1 MKRSMT
7 RAIAVVLTVAL
18 AAGAFAGCSKKK
30 SKSIEDAVDEF
41 SDGFEEYSIDDL
53 KGLDEDTEALQ
64 DGILIKTS
72 GEELSENGE
81 INDALDSATSD
92 FGISIAD
99 MIDIASIGTVKVAV
113 QGNPDLDEPVNSS
126 IAIIGCAVFDNEDD
140 AVKFFDDID
149 SLLRMAMAVTGYD
162 MDDFSEEEYFF
173 DEDKGEA
180 SVTINITME
189 ELISGIYDKL
199 ADMFGDSV
207 TANSDKVPQADGS
220 VVIGIRLDG
229 DSILFSVA
237 VGDEYVDKAD
247 DVYDAAGLD
256 KPSEVENSEE
266 VKSLISDLLA
276 NTVMNYLFQA
286 FSAMSDT

>member
-1 MKRSMT
+1 MKRSMS
-7 RAIAVVLTVAL
+7 RAIAVILTVAL

-64 DGILIKTS
+64 NGVLIITS

-92 FGISIAD
+92 FGISIAN
-99 MIDIASIGTVKVAV
+99 MIDIASIGTIKVAV
-113 QGNPDLDEPVNSS
+113 QGNPDLDDPANSS
-126 IAIIGCAVFDNEDD
+126 VAIIGCAVFDNEDD

-199 ADMFGDSV
+199 AEMFGDSV
-207 TANSDKVPQADGS
+207 TSNSDKVPQADGS

-237 VGDEYVDKAD
+237 IGDEYVDKAD

-286 FSAMSDT
+286 FSAMSDA